1 MDKKDKKQWRRTH
14 APVCQGDGGG
24 PAAGDVVDATLGVPH
39 DDDGDGGDDV
49 ADGDARSRRR
59 LARAVAVDDDE
70 DDEIPSPGHPPVPRL
85 SRRAPL
91 TVCSYS
97 RSLSTEISNWKF
109 EPLTV

>member
-1 MDKKDKKQWRRTH
+1 MDKKDKKRWRRTH
-14 APVCQGDGGG
+14 APVCQGDGGD

-97 RSLSTEISNWKF
+97 RSLSIEISN
-109 EPLTV
+109 